1 MQEMIESGLLVVVTI
16 LSIILLCIGQGKNL
30 SLIHI

>member
-16 LSIILLCIGQGKNL
+16 LSIILLCIGQEK
-30 SLIHI
+30 IAA